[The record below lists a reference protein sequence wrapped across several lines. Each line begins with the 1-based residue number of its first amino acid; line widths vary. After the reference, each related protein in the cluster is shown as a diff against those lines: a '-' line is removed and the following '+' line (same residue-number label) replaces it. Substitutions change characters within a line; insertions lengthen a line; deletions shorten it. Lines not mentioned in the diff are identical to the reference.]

1 MENKLKEVGVEEQ
14 HIEVAK
20 EIFEKS
26 KQVGENLGQKISDLI
41 DKAVDTIFK

>member
-1 MENKLKEVGVEEQ
+1 MDNKLKEVGVEEQ

-20 EIFEKS
+20 KIYEKC
-26 KQVGENLGQKISDLI
+26 KPVGENLGQKISDLI